1 MQDANARRKRHRGR
15 NFVIGLII
23 VIVLL
28 IAAFFIVD
36 RVVRDYA
43 EGQVKQE
50 VASSLDLPSTKPVAV
65 DLGDGSIL
73 VQAALGSIN
82 KATIT
87 VDPLTLDGITGT
99 ATMTASDIPLDNSK
113 PVGKLTVDI
122 AIPVS
127 SVESKLS
134 SVSWLKPLDPQV
146 TLNGQQ
152 VDVNGSVN
160 LFGAKLPVAITLTP
174 GVKAGEPTFA
184 IDSAKVGTVT
194 VPATALQNYIPGFA
208 QIADLGDSVC
218 IANALPKDLVLT
230 SITLTGDSAVYTLN
244 GDGAELNS
252 AALSQK
258 GTCPSS

>member
-50 VASSLDLPSTKPVAV
+50 VASSLGLPSTKPVAV

-73 VQAALGSIN
+73 LQAAFGSIN
-82 KATIT
+82 NATIT
-87 VDPLTLDGITGT
+87 VDPLTLDGITGA
-99 ATMTASDIPLDNSK
+99 ATMSASDIPLDNSK
-113 PVGKLTVDI
+113 PVGKLTVDVS
-122 AIPVS
+122 IPVAS
-127 SVESKLS
+127 LETKLS
-134 SVSWLKPLDPQV
+134 GVSWLKPLNPQV
-146 TLNGQQ
+146 TLDGQQ
-152 VDVNGSVN
+152 IDVAGAVS
-160 LFGAKLPVAITLTP
+160 LFGAKLPVTVTLTP
-174 GVKAGEPTFA
+174 GVKDGEPTFQV
-184 IDSAKVGTVT
+184 DTAKVGTVS
-194 VPATALQNYIPGFA
+194 VSASVLENYVPGFA
-208 QIADLGDSVC
+208 QIADLGNSVC
-218 IANALPKDLVLT
+218 IADALPKDLVLT